1 MVYRIRRTVESQE
14 DLDLAFDHFV
24 SSYLGYGDTIEEAFE
39 RASRRLRKVSD
50 EIEGLALFP
59 HKGTRNPE
67 MEPHLRH
74 MTRDG
79 MVIYFNVNDAAR
91 MVTVLAIFFGPQ
103 DHQRHMI
110 GRLLKRKSTDS

>member
-50 EIEGLALFP
+50 EIEGLARFP

-79 MVIYFNVNDAAR
+79 MVIYFNVDDAAR
-91 MVTVLAIFFGPQ
+91 MVNVLAIFFGPQ

-110 GRLLKRKSTDS
+110 GRLLKRKSTDA